1 MAGVR
6 KKEEIP
12 KRFLES
18 PVLAGVSDS
27 AIDKRNPKA
36 DDFDLGLRVGPIYD
50 ILRHAET
57 ETPMACAVYGTWGSG
72 KTSAMRWLEGR
83 LAEWNAY
90 GDAAEGAK
98 KFIVHS
104 CWFYPWKYQS
114 PEEVWRGL
122 ISVVILACL
131 EFPMNSSK
139 RLLREAK
146 DLSRFVGK
154 GLTSVLAGVTFP
166 MGSGFKFSLKGIKD
180 LPGQA
185 HDYIHPEAAY
195 LNEFEAAFRK
205 WVEDSLGEDERLV
218 IFIDDLDRCMPRIAL
233 QVLEALKLYLDIPNL
248 IFVVGVDR
256 EVVDGLVIDHY
267 DKMGID
273 KEKAKDYLA
282 KMFQVYVTLA
292 PTEPQ
297 MEGFLESIVENN
309 AAWREIEDET
319 ARNVF
324 QKVIGNLA
332 GRSPRELKRLFNSA
346 LMHGAGTRLSSL
358 GEEKSKKP
366 PTMEQGMQAFLVH
379 WILDNRHTR
388 GTLFGLKVGTAFF
401 MAWSEIVRGNPYK
414 EPFLKIPKS
423 DMEAIRDKR
432 AVIEGVSEDRQSLS
446 DGTTYARRGISDSE
460 ASEGKSAGKRVV
472 DIPERFRPMVGNSSF
487 RPYLELLADR
497 ELGELMR
504 IEYPEEAA
512 TLATAETG
520 RPEDRAIIDEA
531 IAFEL
536 SKKAEDRAIIDEA
549 IARELSKKVEDLT
562 EDDRKAVTILD
573 LSGTVVADAG
583 PLAGLTELKQ
593 LDLSGTVVADAGPL
607 AGLIE
612 LKQLDLSV
620 TGVADA
626 GPLAGL
632 TGLERL
638 YLSGTVVADAGPLAG
653 LTGLV
658 SLDLSGTGVAD
669 AGPLAGLT
677 GLERLYLSGTGVADA
692 GPLAGLTGL
701 RRLDISGTKF
711 GKKTIK
717 GLRKALP
724 KTTIIFKEEE

>member
-12 KRFLES
+12 ERFLKP

-57 ETPMACAVYGTWGSG
+57 QTPMACAVYGTWGSG

-90 GDAAEGAK
+90 GKAAKNK
-98 KFIVHS
+98 KKITVHT

-131 EFPMNSSK
+131 EFPMNSSE
-139 RLLREAK
+139 RLLREAQ

-185 HDYIHPEAAY
+185 RDYIHPEAAY

-256 EVVDGLVIDHY
+256 EVVDDLVIDHY
-267 DKMGID
+267 DKMGVD

-292 PTEPQ
+292 PSEPQ
-297 MEGFLESIVENN
+297 MEGFLESIVKNN
-309 AAWREIEDET
+309 AMWREIEDET

-324 QKVIGNLA
+324 QGVIGNLA

-358 GEEKSKKP
+358 GEEKDKEP
-366 PTMEQGMQAFLVH
+366 PTMEQGMQVFLVH
-379 WILDNRHTR
+379 WILDRRYTR
-388 GTLFGLKVGTAFF
+388 GTLVGQDIGTKFF
-401 MAWSEIVRGNPYK
+401 RMWSGIVQK
-414 EPFLKIPKS
+414 
-423 DMEAIRDKR
+423 
-432 AVIEGVSEDRQSLS
+432 LS
-446 DGTTYARRGISDSE
+446 DIDPYLTSSKDELS
-460 ASEGKSAGKRVV
+460 
-472 DIPERFRPMVGNSSF
+472 RFTKGNMQVEEEKIFIKEMPLPLRPMIEEKRF

-520 RPEDRAIIDEA
+520 RSEDRVIIDKA
-531 IAFEL
+531 IAHEL
-536 SKKAEDRAIIDEA
+536 R
-549 IARELSKKVEDLT
+549 KKVEDLT
-562 EDDRKAVTILD
+562 EDDRMALTRLD
-573 LSGTVVADAG
+573 LSR
-583 PLAGLTELKQ
+583 K
-593 LDLSGTVVADAGPL
+593 
-607 AGLIE
+607 
-612 LKQLDLSV
+612 
-620 TGVADA
+620 GVAGA

-632 TGLERL
+632 TGLKTL
-638 YLSGTVVADAGPLAG
+638 YLRRTGVADTGPLAG
-653 LTGLV
+653 LTGLKR
-658 SLDLSGTGVAD
+658 LDLRGTGVAD

-677 GLERLYLSGTGVADA
+677 ELEWLDLRETGVADAGPLAGLKGLKELYLSRTSVADA

-701 RRLDISGTKF
+701 GLLNLSGTKV
-711 GKKTIK
+711 GKEAVD
-717 GLRKALP
+717 GLRKTLP
-724 KTTIIFKEEE
+724 STNIIFVEEE